1 MLETWPFLVVC
12 KVSRNTLEWGLGSWK
27 EGVTPKAVSVAAS
40 LYQFC
45 LDHVTKTSL
54 LLIRL
59 KAECIIHQNVVLTSK
74 TPGKSMSCVGQSS
87 ASGLAGTED
96 FFGRRLCDRWI
107 KCCCYL
113 STKFA
118 LLLTKELA
126 FHVLWSSIPHQNQ
139 RIWLWF
145 SPSVLLLKV
154 ISSCLKRHLC
164 R

>member
-1 MLETWPFLVVC
+1 MIQTDFLIESLVLHHSYQNPECV
-12 KVSRNTLEWGLGSWK
+12 RNMTFS
-27 EGVTPKAVSVAAS
+27 SS
-40 LYQFC
+40 LQSIQKYFGMRARKLKGRSNSKC
-45 LDHVTKTSL
+45 CSCSSKFDHVTKTSL

-96 FFGRRLCDRWI
+96 FSGRRLCDRWI

-126 FHVLWSSIPHQNQ
+126 FYVLWSSIPHHKQ
-139 RIWLWF
+139 RIWL
-145 SPSVLLLKV
+145 
-154 ISSCLKRHLC
+154 
-164 R
+164 